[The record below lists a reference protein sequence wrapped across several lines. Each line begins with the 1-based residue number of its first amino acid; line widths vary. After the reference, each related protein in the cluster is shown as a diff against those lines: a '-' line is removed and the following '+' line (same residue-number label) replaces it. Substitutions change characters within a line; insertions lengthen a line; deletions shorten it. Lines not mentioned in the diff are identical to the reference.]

1 MRLGERM
8 ERGLFT
14 TLIEVFPPNFSA
26 EAAREPLI
34 GIKQKMRDMVNRVRK
49 IEDLADAILVTDQK
63 DPGRLQLA
71 SVYTSAVLKE
81 ELGTEVIPVVPMR
94 DMNRKAVRTT
104 FLTCLSLGLES
115 VSLVWGDRYGN
126 GDGFR
131 NVYDYRSLAD
141 ALAEARAL
149 ADRSDVSATLL
160 APVDIS
166 RLDGGRGAEIA
177 ERRLASGADVLLA
190 QPPTTDLAFTLERH
204 IEKLSA
210 NHLEHKVLHNIF
222 PFKSREDV
230 VACRERFGWNLPEE
244 LEAIAEE
251 GEPGLLREARAVAN
265 AVRDRGLPGIYV
277 STRGK
282 PELARYLLD

>member
-1 MRLGERM
+1 LRLGERVS
-8 ERGLFT
+8 RGLFT

-26 EAAREPLI
+26 ETAREPLI
-34 GIKQKMRDMVNRVRK
+34 GIKQKMRDMIARVRR

-63 DPGRLQLA
+63 DPSRLQLA
-71 SVYTSAVLKE
+71 SVYTSAVLKD

-131 NVYDYRSLAD
+131 NVYDFRSLAE
-141 ALAEARAL
+141 ALSEVRGLAE
-149 ADRSDVSATLL
+149 RSDVSATLL

-166 RLDGGRGAEIA
+166 ALGGKRGARMA
-177 ERRLASGADVLLA
+177 ADRLSSGADVLLA
-190 QPPTTDLAFTLERH
+190 QPPTSDVAYTLEKHMER
-204 IEKLSA
+204 LSA
-210 NHLEHKVLHNIF
+210 NHLEHRVLPNIF
-222 PFKSREDV
+222 PFRSREDI
-230 VACRERFGWNLPEE
+230 VACRERFGWDLPRA
-244 LEAIAEE
+244 LETIAEE
-251 GEPGLLREARAVAN
+251 GEPGLLREARAVAE
-265 AVRDRGLPGIYV
+265 AAKERGLPGIYV

-282 PELARYLLD
+282 PELARYILD